1 MKRGEQREK
10 TREKGKRK
18 RAGAAG
24 RTEAG
29 KAAPATETAEKAMAG
44 KSVAEKQETAP
55 VAKGKAEGQ
64 SKGKAKAT
72 ETAPAAIALPLHEL
86 FREGEVP
93 VLEVGI
99 TLPAGEEL
107 PPGVSAYYRSLAAA
121 YLRAAQD
128 RLLPAAREALL
139 ALPPERRRFGF
150 RRYRLAVQSRTEAF
164 RGYLLVTR
172 AAALTCGAATRRREV
187 CEVFRLPEGRLTP
200 PLVFLREAC
209 GKLPRGARRFR
220 HAEMT
225 APGGEAILTTARG
238 STLHIPLTDGAE
250 TVAETDKC

>member
-18 RAGAAG
+18 QTGAAG
-24 RTEAG
+24 KAETV
-29 KAAPATETAEKAMAG
+29 KAASGERKATAE
-44 KSVAEKQETAP
+44 
-55 VAKGKAEGQ
+55 
-64 SKGKAKAT
+64 T
-72 ETAPAAIALPLHEL
+72 EPTLPLHEL

-107 PPGVSAYYRSLAAA
+107 PPGVSAYYRSLAGA
-121 YLRAAQD
+121 YLRVARD

-172 AAALTCGAATRRREV
+172 AVALTCGAATRRREV
-187 CEVFRLPEGRLTP
+187 CEVFRLTDGRLTP
-200 PLVFLREAC
+200 PLVFLREVC

-238 STLHIPLTDGAE
+238 GTLHIPLTDGAE
-250 TVAETDKC
+250 TAAETDKC

>member
-18 RAGAAG
+18 QTGAAG
-24 RTEAG
+24 KAETV
-29 KAAPATETAEKAMAG
+29 KAASGERKATAE
-44 KSVAEKQETAP
+44 
-55 VAKGKAEGQ
+55 
-64 SKGKAKAT
+64 T
-72 ETAPAAIALPLHEL
+72 EPTLPLHEL

-107 PPGVSAYYRSLAAA
+107 PPGVSAYYRSLAGA
-121 YLRAAQD
+121 YLRVARD

-172 AAALTCGAATRRREV
+172 AVALTCGAATRRREV

-200 PLVFLREAC
+200 PLVFLREVC

-238 STLHIPLTDGAE
+238 GTLHIPLTDGAE
-250 TVAETDKC
+250 TAAETDKC

>member
-1 MKRGEQREK
+1 MGRGEQRRKAQEK
-10 TREKGKRK
+10 KGKK
-18 RAGAAG
+18 QTGAAG
-24 RTEAG
+24 KAETV
-29 KAAPATETAEKAMAG
+29 KAASGERKATAE
-44 KSVAEKQETAP
+44 
-55 VAKGKAEGQ
+55 
-64 SKGKAKAT
+64 T
-72 ETAPAAIALPLHEL
+72 EPTLPLHEL

-150 RRYRLAVQSRTEAF
+150 RRYRLTVQSRTEAF

-172 AAALTCGAATRRREV
+172 AVALTCGAATRRREV
-187 CEVFRLPEGRLTP
+187 CEVFRLPEGALTP
-200 PLVFLREAC
+200 PLVFLRAIC

-225 APGGEAILTTARG
+225 APGGEAIFTTARG
-238 STLHIPLTDGAE
+238 GTLHIPLTDGAE
-250 TVAETDKC
+250 TASETDKC

>member
-18 RAGAAG
+18 QTGAAG

-44 KSVAEKQETAP
+44 KAAAEKQETAP

-64 SKGKAKAT
+64 PKGKAKAA

-99 TLPAGEEL
+99 VLPAGEEL
-107 PPGVSAYYRSLAAA
+107 PPGVSAYYRSLAGA
-121 YLRAAQD
+121 YLRVARE

-150 RRYRLAVQSRTEAF
+150 RRYRLTVQSRTETF
-164 RGYLLVTR
+164 RDYLLVTR
-172 AAALTCGAATRRREV
+172 AAALACGTATRRREV
-187 CEVFRLPEGRLTP
+187 CEVFRLPEGALIP
-200 PLVFLREAC
+200 PLVFLRAIC

-225 APGGEAILTTARG
+225 APGGEAIFTTARG
-238 STLHIPLTDGAE
+238 GTLHIPLTDGAE
-250 TVAETDKC
+250 TAAETDKC

>member
-1 MKRGEQREK
+1 MGRGEQRRKAQEK
-10 TREKGKRK
+10 KGKK
-18 RAGAAG
+18 QTGAAG
-24 RTEAG
+24 KAETV
-29 KAAPATETAEKAMAG
+29 KAASGER
-44 KSVAEKQETAP
+44 
-55 VAKGKAEGQ
+55 
-64 SKGKAKAT
+64 KAT
-72 ETAPAAIALPLHEL
+72 AETAPAAIALPLHEL

-107 PPGVSAYYRSLAAA
+107 PPGVSAYYRSLAGA
-121 YLRAAQD
+121 YLRVARE

-172 AAALTCGAATRRREV
+172 AVALTCGAATRRREV

-238 STLHIPLTDGAE
+238 RTLHIPLTDGAE
-250 TVAETDKC
+250 TAAETDKC